1 MKSLLG
7 YCRKIAV
14 GAKEFGG
21 SIVLGGGRLS
31 KARADDKILLKQI
44 FPIKDLK

>member
-14 GAKEFGG
+14 GAKEFDG

-31 KARADDKILLKQI
+31 KARADDKIFQLKI
-44 FPIKDLK
+44 WNEINS